1 MILKMEEDD
10 MAYNTEQKKSI
21 LDFLSR
27 FPDSQFTAD
36 EIAQALSGEVGK
48 STAYRQLTALAESGG
63 VRRYVAD
70 GSRKAMYQALG
81 SAHCDS
87 HLHLK
92 CVSCGKLIHM
102 SDGISERLVTMI
114 KNNSDFAVDE
124 TDTVL
129 LGRCSRCVKANK

>member
-1 MILKMEEDD
+1 
-10 MAYNTEQKKSI
+10 MAYNTEQKRSI

-27 FPDSQFTAD
+27 FHDSQFTAD

-48 STAYRQLTALAESGG
+48 STVYRQLSSLAESGA

-81 SAHCDS
+81 SSHCYS

-102 SDGISERLVTMI
+102 SDGISDRLITMI
-114 KNNSDFAVDE
+114 KNNSDFVVDE
-124 TDTVL
+124 TGTVL
-129 LGRCSRCVKANK
+129 LGRCSRCNKRKK